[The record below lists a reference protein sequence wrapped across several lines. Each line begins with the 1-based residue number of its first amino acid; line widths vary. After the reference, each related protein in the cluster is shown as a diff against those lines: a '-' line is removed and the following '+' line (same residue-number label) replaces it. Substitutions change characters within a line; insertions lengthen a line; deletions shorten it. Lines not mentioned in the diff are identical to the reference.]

1 MLHTKTLITG
11 LIISMLLLCSCTHNQ
26 LNCSAVHNG
35 EFLLRPSSGDAYSI
49 VRSGN
54 LQTET
59 NITTGGVHKE
69 RVVWKNDCQYT
80 LYRILDNGTTQD
92 GIDSFFSNKGID
104 VTIAATTDSSYV
116 FLIRMD
122 SARKGMVLVDTMKI
136 VRLGPKLEPAPS
148 H

>member
-92 GIDSFFSNKGID
+92 GIDSFF
-104 VTIAATTDSSYV
+104 Y
-116 FLIRMD
+116 
-122 SARKGMVLVDTMKI
+122 
-136 VRLGPKLEPAPS
+136 
-148 H
+148 